1 MSYSNPRGPG
11 ASQEQTTSPQLLSSN
26 SPLALLSPD
35 AGVSDGVSWS
45 QELTCCWEMGGS
57 RGGVGAVFGNIDT
70 GRH

>member
-26 SPLALLSPD
+26 SLLALLSAD

-45 QELTCCWEMGGS
+45 QELTYCWEMGWS
-57 RGGVGAVFGNIDT
+57 SGGG
-70 GRH
+70 GRSVWEH